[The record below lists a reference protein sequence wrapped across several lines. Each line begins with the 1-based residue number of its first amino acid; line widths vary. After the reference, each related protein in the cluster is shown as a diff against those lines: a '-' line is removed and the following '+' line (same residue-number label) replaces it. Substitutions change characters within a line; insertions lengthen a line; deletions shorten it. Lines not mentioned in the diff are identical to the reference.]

1 MAPPV
6 RDDDPVTVSEFLGR
20 TWPGEWWHELVDGRV
35 VAMNP
40 PRAPHARLVSLVGS
54 ALERRLP
61 PGCGL
66 YVGGG
71 AVRAGDDLNYRVPD
85 LSDAC
90 GKTGSAWVDEPVLIV
105 EVLSPSTTKL
115 DTGAKLAFYRS
126 MPSVQEIL
134 LVASDRR
141 HCELQ
146 QRDGDRWTIR
156 DLIGSAVIDLRSIG
170 AAIPL
175 DEIFIALEL

>member
-1 MAPPV
+1 MAQPV
-6 RDDDPVTVSEFLGR
+6 PSDDQVTVSEFLGR
-20 TWPGEWWHELVDGRV
+20 TWPGEWWHELVEGRV

-40 PRAPHARLVSLVGS
+40 PRAAHARLVSLVGS

-61 PGCGL
+61 PGCGV

-71 AVRAGDDLNYRVPD
+71 AVRAGDDRNYRVPD
-85 LSDAC
+85 LSVAC
-90 GKTGSAWVDEPVLIV
+90 GTVGQAWVDEPVLII
-105 EVLSPSTTKL
+105 EILSPSTAKL
-115 DTGAKLAFYRS
+115 DAGSKLAFYRS
-126 MPSVQEIL
+126 LPSVQEIL

-146 QRDGDRWTIR
+146 QREGERWIIR
-156 DLIGSAVIDLRSIG
+156 DLIGSAVIELRSIG

-175 DEIFIALEL
+175 DEIYTALEL